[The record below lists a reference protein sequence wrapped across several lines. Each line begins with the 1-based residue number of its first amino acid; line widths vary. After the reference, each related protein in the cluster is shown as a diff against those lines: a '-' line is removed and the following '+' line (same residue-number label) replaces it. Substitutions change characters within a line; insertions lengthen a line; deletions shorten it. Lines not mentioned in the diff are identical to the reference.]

1 MAKTTQD
8 KKRSRETLSFNP
20 KEAVK
25 ALLAVLPTRAQDV
38 VKQRYGLGKSSERAT
53 LEAIG
58 KTYGITRERVRQIE
72 NFAIKSIRK
81 SPAYTQ
87 ARAVFDE
94 LESVV
99 RDYGAV
105 VHEAKFLS
113 SLSSDKAIQNSVHFL
128 LVLGDRFEKLRE
140 DDEFHHRW
148 TVDKKLGEKVHGAI
162 RKLCSGVKEAD
173 LIKEEALISQ
183 FLKDVKDI
191 VRDAGNPDLARRWLE
206 LSKQL
211 SRNPLGEWGLSK
223 SPNVKLRGMRDYA
236 YLVIRSHGEP
246 MHFTEVTQK
255 IKELFN
261 KRAHTATCHNEL
273 IKDDR
278 FVLVGRGLHAL
289 REWGYKEGIVRD
301 IIEELLKKQGPL
313 TRADIIEGVL
323 KERMVKHNTIIVNLQ
338 NAHFFKRLGD
348 GRYAL
353 LSVKN

>member
-1 MAKTTQD
+1 MAKIKQD
-8 KKRSRETLSFNP
+8 KKHSREALTFNP

-25 ALLAVLPTRAQDV
+25 ALLSVLPTRAQDV

-58 KTYGITRERVRQIE
+58 KSYGITRERVRQIE

-87 ARAVFDE
+87 AHGIFDE
-94 LESVV
+94 LEGTI
-99 RDYGAV
+99 REYGGI

-113 SLSSDKAIQNSVHFL
+113 HLSGDKAVQNNVHFL

-162 RKLCSGVKEAD
+162 RKLCSSVKEAD
-173 LIKEEALISQ
+173 LIKEEVLISQ

-191 VRDAGNPDLARRWLE
+191 VHDANNPDLARRWLE

-278 FVLVGRGLHAL
+278 FVLVGRGLYAL

-301 IIEELLKKQGPL
+301 IIEELIKKQGPL
-313 TRADIIEGVL
+313 SRSEIIAGVL
-323 KERMVKHNTIIVNLQ
+323 KERMVKNNTIIVNLQ
-338 NAHFFKRLGD
+338 NARFFKRLGD

-353 LSVKN
+353 ITVKN